1 MNENVREQKA
11 ALRRRVRNELK
22 RFSPSD
28 RLAASTQACSRL
40 QQERIWREA
49 QIVLLYA
56 PLSNEL
62 DVEALLRDALA
73 TGKTLTLPR
82 FDLESQSYLAC
93 QVLDLTEDLR
103 PGRFGIVE
111 PRANCLEVPL
121 KRLDFILAP
130 GVAFTLDG
138 RRLGRGKGF
147 YDRLLSFVRGI
158 KCGSAF
164 DEQIV
169 DDIPAEPHDIYLD
182 YILTPTSWRR
192 ACQSAV
198 EK

>member
-1 MNENVREQKA
+1 MANTHGASQSPTVQAKSRADSTAGAGAAMNENVREQKA

-40 QQERIWREA
+40 QQEQIWREA

-56 PLSNEL
+56 PLSSEL

-82 FDLESQSYLAC
+82 FDPEGQCYVAC
-93 QVLDLTEDLR
+93 QVLDLTDDLR
-103 PGRFGIVE
+103 PGRFGLVQ
-111 PRANCLEVPL
+111 PRENCLEVPL

-138 RRLGRGKGF
+138 RRLRSEERRVGK
-147 YDRLLSFVRGI
+147 
-158 KCGSAF
+158 
-164 DEQIV
+164 
-169 DDIPAEPHDIYLD
+169 
-182 YILTPTSWRR
+182 
-192 ACQSAV
+192 
-198 EK
+198 

>member
-40 QQERIWREA
+40 QQEQIWREA

-56 PLSNEL
+56 PLSDEL
-62 DVEALLRDALA
+62 EVEPLLRHALA
-73 TGKTLTLPR
+73 AGKTLTLPR
-82 FDLESQSYLAC
+82 FDPESQAYLAC

-130 GVAFTLDG
+130 G
-138 RRLGRGKGF
+138 
-147 YDRLLSFVRGI
+147 
-158 KCGSAF
+158 
-164 DEQIV
+164 
-169 DDIPAEPHDIYLD
+169 
-182 YILTPTSWRR
+182 
-192 ACQSAV
+192 
-198 EK
+198 